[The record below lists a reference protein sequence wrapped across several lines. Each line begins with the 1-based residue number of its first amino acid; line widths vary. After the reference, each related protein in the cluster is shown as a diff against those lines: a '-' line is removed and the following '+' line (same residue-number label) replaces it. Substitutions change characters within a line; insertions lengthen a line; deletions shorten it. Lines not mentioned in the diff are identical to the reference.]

1 MKKIVLTLA
10 ALATLSTAS
19 FAERTRSYDLRDLE
33 TVNGHTSDGTNKP
46 VMLDGSATTAS
57 AFAIPGTS
65 GGVLTAY
72 ERALMN
78 AYINE
83 HGGR

>member
-1 MKKIVLTLA
+1 
-10 ALATLSTAS
+10 
-19 FAERTRSYDLRDLE
+19 
-33 TVNGHTSDGTNKP
+33 VNGYTSDGTNKP
-46 VMLDGSATTAS
+46 VAQGGSATDAS
-57 AFAIPGTS
+57 AFAIPGAS